1 MTVCEMDRDEL
12 KALVEWAREDESF
25 PGYFLACDL
34 GLSDPAYAW
43 VDADGFLRSRA
54 DLADEYEAEL
64 DFMGAAARLGVGDLL
79 GGAMRAIDSDGFDK
93 GVSIY
98 IAQLEARGVL
108 IPVTY
113 GGEA

>member
-1 MTVCEMDRDEL
+1 MCEIDTDEL
-12 KALVEWAREDESF
+12 RDLVEQAREDEAF
-25 PGYFLACDL
+25 PGFFLACDL
-34 GLSDPAYAW
+34 GLSDPACCW
-43 VDADGFLRSRA
+43 VDADGYPRSHD

-64 DFMGAAARLGVGDLL
+64 DYMGAAAGIGSDDLL
-79 GGAMRAIDSDGFDK
+79 GGASRRIDPDGFDA

-98 IAQLEARGVL
+98 IARLEAQGVL